1 MLLQIPAMVIIFL
14 MTDNDA
20 ELCPFLILR
29 RCNKVCDSHTQN
41 TWSIQVAIEIF
52 FPLESPIHVM
62 ATN

>member
-29 RCNKVCDSHTQN
+29 RCNKVSETLTQN
-41 TWSIQVAIEIF
+41 T
-52 FPLESPIHVM
+52 
-62 ATN
+62 